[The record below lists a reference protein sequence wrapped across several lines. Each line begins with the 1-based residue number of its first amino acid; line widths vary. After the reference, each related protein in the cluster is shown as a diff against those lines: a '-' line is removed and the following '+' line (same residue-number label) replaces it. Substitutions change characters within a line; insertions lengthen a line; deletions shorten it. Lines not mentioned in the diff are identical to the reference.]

1 MKYKFIKSRTQIE
14 RELNNL
20 WDNEILYKFVFG
32 SDYVK
37 KRELEIMECIPIREQ
52 ESLRDRARI
61 YWYLKNI

>member
-1 MKYKFIKSRTQIE
+1 MKYKFIKSRVEME

-32 SDYVK
+32 PDYVK
-37 KRELEIMECIPIREQ
+37 KRELEIMECVPIRDQ

-61 YWYLKNI
+61 YWYLKNV